1 MDGEGKFLSTAKA
14 AKYLGVS
21 RDTIMRW
28 EAEGVIKCFRT
39 KPGITGHK
47 RFDLNSFKG
56 FDFVN
61 KHHFKPETATEEKK
75 NSETTEEKGVCY
87 CRVSTRTQAEDLT
100 RQIDS
105 MRERFP
111 TFKIIKDFGSGLNFK
126 RKGLCELLRGAIE
139 RDFTTVVVSHRDR
152 LTRFGFELFEWL
164 FDYYRIKLVVLDPN
178 VGSKESELCKDLL
191 SVIHVFSC
199 RANGARRYRKKKEQ
213 AEDEKE
219 ESPDQ
224 VCEDVR
230 ISDCEENRRETPG

>member
-21 RDTIMRW
+21 RDTILRW

-56 FDFVN
+56 FDFVSRPA
-61 KHHFKPETATEEKK
+61 KIEEKK
-75 NSETTEEKGVCY
+75 DSPAKEEKGVCY
-87 CRVSTRTQAEDLT
+87 CRVSTRTQADDLT
-100 RQIDS
+100 RQVEC
-105 MRERFP
+105 MQEQFP
-111 TFKIIKDFGSGLNFK
+111 NFKIIKDFGSGLNFK

-139 RDFTTVVVSHRDR
+139 RDFSTIVVSHRDR

-164 FDYYRIKLVVLDPN
+164 FEYYGIKLVVLDPS

-199 RANGARRYRKKKEQ
+199 RANGARRYRKRKEN
-213 AEDEKE
+213 DKE
-219 ESPDQ
+219 EEKDEESSDS
-224 VCEDVR
+224 VCEDV
-230 ISDCEENRRETPG
+230 